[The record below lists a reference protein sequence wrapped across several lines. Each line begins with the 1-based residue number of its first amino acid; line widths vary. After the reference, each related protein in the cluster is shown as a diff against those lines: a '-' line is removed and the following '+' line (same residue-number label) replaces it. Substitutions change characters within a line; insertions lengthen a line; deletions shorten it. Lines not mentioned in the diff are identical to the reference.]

1 VSGEE
6 FVARWESGQYKGPD
20 AEPGRM
26 SVVMLLPFARS
37 REARRRVL
45 AARTEHEAIRR
56 SRESPCTDALLPR
69 KRHLRG
75 VKGRYYTSATPH
87 PLTLMDG
94 LPVELGSDTGLTV
107 QVSQR
112 YG

>member
-1 VSGEE
+1 
-6 FVARWESGQYKGPD
+6 
-20 AEPGRM
+20 
-26 SVVMLLPFARS
+26 MLLPFARS

-45 AARTEHEAIRR
+45 VARTEHEAIRR
-56 SRESPCTDALLPR
+56 SREHHAPDALLPR

-94 LPVELGSDTGLTV
+94 LPVELGGDTGLTV